1 MGREARRV
9 PPGWVFPEGKNL
21 FDGVDFNEKLRLWHE
36 NNDKWNRGEYPEYAT
51 DKCKT
56 MTYEEW
62 DGGPPD
68 PKYHMPIWTREE
80 ATHWQMYENTTEGT
94 PISPVFADPM
104 SMCVWLAENNAS
116 AFADA
121 TRTAEEWMMIVKDRG
136 KSLPIFTK
144 RIE

>member
-1 MGREARRV
+1 
-9 PPGWVFPEGKNL
+9 
-21 FDGVDFNEKLRLWHE
+21 
-36 NNDKWNRGEYPEYAT
+36 
-51 DKCKT
+51 
-56 MTYEEW
+56 MTYEDW

-68 PKYHMPIWTREE
+68 PKYHMPTWTREE
-80 ATHWQMYENTTEGT
+80 ATHWQMYENTSEGS

-136 KSLPIFTK
+136 MSLPVFTK
-144 RIE
+144 RIG